1 MINIKNNLKDLRLSK
16 NLTQQELANQLNLLL
31 LDGMKPISKM
41 NISNWEN
48 GKHSIKPD
56 IARLLADYFG
66 VTVPYLLG
74 YHEETIAFKFP
85 SDEEGFYKET
95 QKLIDMAENLEEDSE
110 IYSQVQQVKDMA
122 ILVRSSREKIK
133 ARYSQKVYD
142 VLSDKETDVEFYR
155 YLNFLL
161 DKKEY
166 LKSDLLVYLSLLDS
180 SDKEIIFKMIT
191 EFKKQ

>member
-1 MINIKNNLKDLRLSK
+1 MNRLKKLRQEKGLSQK
-16 NLTQQELANQLNLLL
+16 ALTEMLNDKSDFTVTLRTVQ
-31 LDGMKPISKM
+31 
-41 NISNWEN
+41 NWEAN
-48 GKHSIKPD
+48 KTPIKSAPAQ
-56 IARLLADYFG
+56 ILADYFG

-95 QKLIDMAENLEEDSE
+95 QKLIDMAENIEQDSE

-133 ARYSQKVYD
+133 TRYSQKVYD